1 VKRALS
7 MLALLPGLAA
17 TAVLGDCAQPS
28 DRDAMHPGVSLCGA
42 IAEHSLAGSI
52 TSCSHGL
59 CWTEP
64 TGHQSML
71 KSSDSKAPSAPAVDR
86 EEAPWLA
93 AETGATGPAAAFA
106 PGSRYTAPAKDR
118 PMAGEGAAPRGQGA
132 TKAQFGT
139 QKLAYQSLIHSDRDR
154 SGAVAAWQPL
164 SQTDVRGFV
173 FHPEIAAESRRP
185 ARSADEEQQLLGI
198 VVEHSIAQGAI
209 GTWTLTGGWVAASEL
224 PDPAGP
230 GTQTPATSAWSLGTN
245 ASTLMERLRLSF
257 EYAGSEPDR
266 DRPGTTGGTQA
277 QAYRVGA
284 ELHPAPSSGEG
295 WHVGSEYR
303 WVGQRFDSVANSD
316 LKPDHQR
323 LRGYGGLDVG
333 DLRFQLSVR
342 RDRNNLALDPAKPT
356 RQADQFQATTTW
368 QPANPGPFKVLGE
381 PRFRLDAVL
390 GHDQIE
396 AVTAPGPRME
406 RSEKLQL
413 GADFK
418 TTGSRWGAK
427 ATHDQAP
434 GKIDA
439 STGAGIRG
447 FGLELHHQQT
457 ARPFLPVR
465 KDLQWQRREDLATAT
480 IEQRWQAR
488 LRSTNVSLH
497 ERMNGEFD
505 LRYQERVTSPGNG
518 REASVNLAGQLVWT
532 MQTPAATRNG
542 LAIALSA
549 DYPGASSQASAR
561 RPEDGYQVMLTLSTS
576 NPLAGW

>member
-1 VKRALS
+1 
-7 MLALLPGLAA
+7 MLALLPGLAV
-17 TAVLGDCAQPS
+17 TAVLGDCVPPS
-28 DRDAMHPGVSLCGA
+28 HRDAMHQGVPLCGA
-42 IAEHSLAGSI
+42 ITEHPRPGSV
-52 TSCSHGL
+52 TTCSHGL
-59 CWTEP
+59 CWTDS
-64 TGHQSML
+64 TVHQPML
-71 KSSDSKAPSAPAVDR
+71 KSFDSKAPSAPAVDR
-86 EEAPWLA
+86 KETPRLR
-93 AETGATGPAAAFA
+93 AETGTTGPAAAYA
-106 PGSRYTAPAKDR
+106 PGSPYAAPPDDR
-118 PMAGEGAAPRGQGA
+118 SMAGEGTAPRDHGA

-154 SGAVAAWQPL
+154 SGAVAAWRPL

-173 FHPEIAAESRRP
+173 FHPEIAAETRRP
-185 ARSADEEQQLLGI
+185 APGADDEQQLLGI
-198 VVEHSIAQGAI
+198 VVEHSIARGAI
-209 GTWTLTGGWVAASEL
+209 GTWTLTGGWVSASEL

-230 GTQTPATSAWSLGTN
+230 GAQTTPTSAWSLGTN
-245 ASTLMERLRLSF
+245 ATTLMERLRLSF

-266 DRPGTTGGTQA
+266 DRPETTGATQA
-277 QAYRVGA
+277 QAYRAGA
-284 ELHPAPSSGEG
+284 ELHPSPSSGER
-295 WHVGSEYR
+295 WHMGSEYS
-303 WVGQRFDSVANSD
+303 WVGQRFDSVANSE
-316 LKPDHQR
+316 LKPDRQR

-333 DLRFQLSVR
+333 DLRFQLSIR

-368 QPANPGPFKVLGE
+368 KPANPGPFKVLGE
-381 PRFRLDAVL
+381 PRVRLDAVL

-447 FGLELHHQQT
+447 FGLELHHQET
-457 ARPFLPVR
+457 AHAFLPVR

-480 IEQRWQAR
+480 VEQRWQAR
-488 LRSTNVSLH
+488 LRSNNVSLH
-497 ERMNGEFD
+497 ERVNGEFD
-505 LRYQERVTSPGNG
+505 LRYRERVTSPGNG
-518 REASVNLAGQLVWT
+518 REASVNLGGQLVWT
-532 MQTPAATRNG
+532 MQAPAATRNG

-549 DYPGASSQASAR
+549 DYPGASSQASASR
-561 RPEDGYQVMLTLSTS
+561 SEDGYQVMLTLSTS